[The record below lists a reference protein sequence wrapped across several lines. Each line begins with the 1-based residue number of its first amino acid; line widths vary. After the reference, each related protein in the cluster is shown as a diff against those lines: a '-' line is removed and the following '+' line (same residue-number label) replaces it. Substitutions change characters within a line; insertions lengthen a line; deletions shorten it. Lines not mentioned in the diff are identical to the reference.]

1 VKGKGES
8 KSGYYSS
15 HGVMVPMGPAFDSD
29 GSKYLGRPRRPRY
42 SGSSGSPSMHADSG
56 FSSTDG
62 LGRVNKGYD
71 QDVEMPPMFPEQEDE
86 YADDEDLLNISLRT
100 RKLPV
105 YSIGVHPN
113 SGKRGI
119 KNLSE
124 GFLPSVIG
132 DFFKSLGLSAPGI
145 DVLIGKMILDREAES
160 GRVAIENMCDLV
172 GISSND
178 LGASLIDPSDGPMIT
193 IIQRICSMDDQQRL
207 DARDLFREF
216 LKSLKDAIVTLV
228 QAYDSLVVLGLGQ
241 LGPQAATPEEI
252 ATVPAVNFMSGI
264 TGFFTRSL
272 PVERLVFSLSSNLAR
287 MFVNVIEISDT
298 LEAVSPEYKEA
309 ISRLD
314 SGFGPVFSAIRSS
327 PALSLSRL
335 GTLYA
340 GLSGEKTLC
349 LAQEL
354 PKTVEAEDEIVEDVP
369 VEPEIAD
376 PSREEI
382 SDRELGA
389 AAAGVTMLS
398 DQEDLGFPEAAGCAC
413 PISESRFR
421 LLENR
426 YNKSIRSL
434 GMSESTL
441 RIFVEEIVKEAKRK
455 SDESSVQD
463 SPSRYGGQ
471 GYLPHPGMAYGQR
484 YLPASEED
492 EEEFLSDE
500 EERLHAGD
508 DFAVS
513 YRADDGYSA
522 WQARPESLSER
533 EIRAIIKQELNESL
547 SDIMPDRLKKGIA
560 TAGIA
565 GTLGIPMV
573 SGMGALSVA
582 GDVMMSS
589 PESTMQE
596 ILDDMEPEDRLKKA
610 TDVLKG
616 TDDQVNSLP
625 NDLKKAAYQ
634 VASDYLDSQQAQDD
648 LSIPD
653 SGQQSDISM
662 VQTQPMESYYEGK
675 KITRSQLRRIIKEEE
690 RKLLQNDDSKK
701 KDEEKDDLD
710 EFSVSA
716 GVAGVV
722 TPLGTGPD
730 GGKGNDGGAR
740 ERSIHANERGYGG
753 GKRSGSW
760 MTYPIKGY

>member
-1 VKGKGES
+1 
-8 KSGYYSS
+8 
-15 HGVMVPMGPAFDSD
+15 
-29 GSKYLGRPRRPRY
+29 
-42 SGSSGSPSMHADSG
+42 MHADSG

-71 QDVEMPPMFPEQEDE
+71 QDVEMPSMFPEQDDE
-86 YADDEDLLNISLRT
+86 YVDDEDLLNISLRT

-113 SGKRGI
+113 SGRRGL
-119 KNLSE
+119 KTLSE
-124 GFLPSVIG
+124 GFLPGFIG

-178 LGASLIDPSDGPMIT
+178 LGASLIDPADDTMIL

-207 DARDLFREF
+207 EARDLFREF

-228 QAYDSLVVLGLGQ
+228 QAYDSLVTIGLGQ

-264 TGFFTRSL
+264 VGFFTRAL
-272 PVERLVFSLSSNLAR
+272 PVERLVFNLSSNLAK
-287 MFVNVIEISDT
+287 MFVNVMEISDT
-298 LEAVSPEYKEA
+298 LEAASPKYKEA

-314 SGFGPVFSAIRSS
+314 SGFGPAFSAIRSS

-340 GLSGEKTLC
+340 ALSGEKDLC

-354 PKTVEAEDEIVEDVP
+354 PKTVEAEDEIVEDIP
-369 VEPEIAD
+369 AEPEI
-376 PSREEI
+376 SGEEI
-382 SDRELGA
+382 A
-389 AAAGVTMLS
+389 AASTGIAMLP

-426 YNKSIRSL
+426 YNKSMRSL
-434 GMSESTL
+434 GMSESML
-441 RIFVEEIVKEAKRK
+441 RVFVKEIVKEAKRK
-455 SDESSVQD
+455 SDEETVQD
-463 SPSRYGGQ
+463 RPSRYGGQ
-471 GYLPHPGMAYGQR
+471 GYLPHPGMSYGQR
-484 YLPASEED
+484 YLPANEED

-508 DFAVS
+508 GFAVN
-513 YRADDGYSA
+513 YRADDGYSS
-522 WQARPESLSER
+522 WQARPESLNER
-533 EIRAIIKQELNESL
+533 EIRAIIKQELNEAGL
-547 SDIMPDRLKKGIA
+547 SDIMPDRLKRGIA

-565 GTLGIPMV
+565 GTLGIPIV
-573 SGMGALSVA
+573 SGVGALSVA
-582 GDVMMSS
+582 GDVLMSS

-610 TDVLKG
+610 TNVLKG

-625 NDLKKAAYQ
+625 QDLKKAAYQ

-648 LSIPD
+648 LAIPD
-653 SGQQSDISM
+653 RGQQSDISM

-701 KDEEKDDLD
+701 KDKDKEKDDLD
-710 EFSVSA
+710 EFSVSS

-730 GGKGNDGGAR
+730 GGKGSDGGAR
-740 ERSIHANERGYGG
+740 ERSIHANERGFGG

-760 MTYPIKGY
+760 MTYPVKGY